1 MITAL
6 VIWFLVIFATIIWSL
21 SEKAKP
27 AVICAWCGKVKSGS
41 IYHGDASHGICDEC
55 AEKIE
60 RKNGKRPGRNS

>member
-6 VIWFLVIFATIIWSL
+6 VIWFLVIFATMIWSL
-21 SEKAKP
+21 SDKAEP

-41 IYHGDASHGICDEC
+41 IYHGAASHGICEEC
-55 AEKIE
+55 AKEIE